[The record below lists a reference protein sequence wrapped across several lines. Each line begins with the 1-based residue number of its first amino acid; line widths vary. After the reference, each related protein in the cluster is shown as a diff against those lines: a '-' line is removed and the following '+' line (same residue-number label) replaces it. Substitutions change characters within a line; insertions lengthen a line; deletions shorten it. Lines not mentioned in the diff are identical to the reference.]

1 MFLYVIR
8 IILLLIIVVS
18 VICNMI
24 EAACTIYKRFG
35 KNNSKASDLDNNSVN
50 EFSTFEKLVMC
61 FSLSSNIK
69 LLFDKTGPKRFV
81 CIDAIRFLLIINVC
95 VDHMYL
101 FTPFLST
108 IAFRRILN
116 SVITKVYYYNKY
128 FFARNILIIDTM
140 FIIRWPSKM
149 LLNPFL

>member
-1 MFLYVIR
+1 MVSISCN
-8 IILLLIIVVS
+8 IIEI
-18 VICNMI
+18 
-24 EAACTIYKRFG
+24 AYYYYKVMSAQPI
-35 KNNSKASDLDNNSVN
+35 KTTNLDNNNNNNNNSHKCLGDECDSMFAKIV
-50 EFSTFEKLVMC
+50 LC
-61 FSLSSNIK
+61 FSLTSNIK
-69 LLFDKTGPKRFV
+69 LLFANTGPKRFV

-140 FIIRWPSKM
+140 FIIR
-149 LLNPFL
+149 